1 MNLQEVNNLAEDPGN
16 VPWPVKVIVIVAL
29 MGLILFLGYKL
40 VITGSIEELEG
51 LQRKEIELRTTFET
65 KQKRASQLAAYE
77 KQLEEMQYSFGT
89 LMQQLPSGTEIPAL
103 ILDISEKGVS
113 NGLEI
118 ELFEPLAEVLKEFYA
133 EKPIKLIA
141 LGTYQQLATFVSD
154 ISGLPR
160 IVTIHNINLLP
171 EISKSTTS
179 AQPNKS
185 ADQEEGPRRLR
196 MEALIKTYR
205 YLEDS
210 DLKTNT
216 ADKAA
221 TAPAAAPKK

>member
-16 VPWPVKVIVIVAL
+16 VPWPLKAVVIAAL

-40 VITGSIEELEG
+40 VITGSIEELDSLE
-51 LQRKEIELRTTFET
+51 RKEVELRATFET
-65 KQKRASQLAAYE
+65 KQKRAGQLDAYE
-77 KQLEEMQYSFGT
+77 KQLEEMQHSFGT

-118 ELFEPLAEVLKEFYA
+118 ELFEPLVEVLKEFYA

-171 EISKSTTS
+171 EV
-179 AQPNKS
+179 NKS
-185 ADQEEGPRRLR
+185 APAESKNSVETDGPRRLR

-210 DLKTNT
+210 DLKTAP

-221 TAPAAAPKK
+221 IAPAAAPKK

>member
-1 MNLQEVNNLAEDPGN
+1 MNLQEVNNLADDPGS
-16 VPWPVKVIVIVAL
+16 VPWPLKAIVVAAL
-29 MGLILFLGYKL
+29 MAVILFLGYKL
-40 VITGSIEELEG
+40 VITGSIEELED
-51 LQRKEIELRTTFET
+51 LQRKETELRATFET
-65 KQKRASQLAAYE
+65 KQKRASQLVAYE
-77 KQLEEMQYSFGT
+77 KQLEEMQHSFGT

-141 LGTYQQLATFVSD
+141 MGTYQQLATFVSD

-171 EISKSTTS
+171 ELSRSAMPQPSNSTE
-179 AQPNKS
+179 Q
-185 ADQEEGPRRLR
+185 EGPRRLR
-196 MEALIKTYR
+196 MDALIKTYR

-210 DLKTNT
+210 DLKTSPT
-216 ADKAA
+216 DKAA
-221 TAPAAAPKK
+221 TVPASAPKK

>member
-1 MNLQEVNNLAEDPGN
+1 MNLQEVNNLADDPGS
-16 VPWPVKVIVIVAL
+16 VPWPLKAVVIIVL
-29 MGLILFLGYKL
+29 MGVILFLGYKL
-40 VITGSIEELEG
+40 VITNSIEELDG
-51 LQRKEIELRTTFET
+51 LERKELELRASFEA
-65 KQKRASQLAAYE
+65 KQKRASQLTAYE
-77 KQLEEMQYSFGT
+77 KQLAEMQHSFGT

-118 ELFEPLAEVLKEFYA
+118 ELFEPLPEALKEFYA

-141 LGTYQQLATFVSD
+141 LGSYQQLATFVSD

-160 IVTIHNINLLP
+160 IVTIHNIHLLP
-171 EISKSTTS
+171 ELDRS
-179 AQPNKS
+179 AQPQRSNNS
-185 ADQEEGPRRLR
+185 VEQEGSRRLR

-210 DLKTNT
+210 DLKTAAST
-216 ADKAA
+216 ATPNK
-221 TAPAAAPKK
+221 

>member
-1 MNLQEVNNLAEDPGN
+1 MNLQEVNNLAEDPGS
-16 VPWPVKVIVIVAL
+16 VPWPLKAVVITAL

-40 VITGSIEELEG
+40 VITSSIEELDSLE
-51 LQRKEIELRTTFET
+51 RKEVELRTTFET
-65 KQKRASQLAAYE
+65 KQKRAGQLAAYE
-77 KQLEEMQYSFGT
+77 KQLEEMQHSFGT

-171 EISKSTTS
+171 EV
-179 AQPNKS
+179 NKNTAAEPKNS
-185 ADQEEGPRRLR
+185 VEPEGPRRLR

-210 DLKTNT
+210 DLKTAP

>member
-1 MNLQEVNNLAEDPGN
+1 MNLQEVNNLADDPGS
-16 VPWPVKVIVIVAL
+16 VPWPLKAVVIIAL
-29 MGLILFLGYKL
+29 MGVILFLGYKL
-40 VITGSIEELEG
+40 VITNSIEELDG
-51 LQRKEIELRTTFET
+51 LERKELELRASFEA
-65 KQKRASQLAAYE
+65 KQKRASQLDAYE
-77 KQLEEMQYSFGT
+77 KQLAEMQHSFGT

-118 ELFEPLAEVLKEFYA
+118 ELFEPLSELLKEFYA

-160 IVTIHNINLLP
+160 IVTIHNIHLVP
-171 EISKSTTS
+171 ELDRAAQKKSNNS
-179 AQPNKS
+179 VE
-185 ADQEEGPRRLR
+185 QEGSQRLR

-210 DLKTNT
+210 DLKP
-216 ADKAA
+216 
-221 TAPAAAPKK
+221 APAAAPNK

>member
-1 MNLQEVNNLAEDPGN
+1 MNLQEVNNLADDPGS
-16 VPWPVKVIVIVAL
+16 VPWPLKTVVIVVL
-29 MGLILFLGYKL
+29 MGVILFLGYKL
-40 VITGSIEELEG
+40 IITNSIEELDG
-51 LQRKEIELRTTFET
+51 LERKELELRATFET
-65 KQKRASQLAAYE
+65 KQKRASQLVAYE
-77 KQLEEMQYSFGT
+77 KQLAEMQHSFGT

-118 ELFEPLAEVLKEFYA
+118 ELFEPLSEVLKEFYA

-160 IVTIHNINLLP
+160 IVTIHNIHLLP
-171 EISKSTTS
+171 EVDRS
-179 AQPNKS
+179 AQQYKS
-185 ADQEEGPRRLR
+185 NNSVEKEGSQRLR

-210 DLKTNT
+210 DLKT
-216 ADKAA
+216 ASIDKAA
-221 TAPAAAPKK
+221 ASAATPNR

>member
-1 MNLQEVNNLAEDPGN
+1 MNLQEVNNLAEDPGS
-16 VPWPVKVIVIVAL
+16 VPWPVKVIVVVAL
-29 MGLILFLGYKL
+29 MGLIMFLGYKL
-40 VITGSIEELEG
+40 VITSSIEELDG

-77 KQLEEMQYSFGT
+77 KQLEEMQHSFGT
-89 LMQQLPSGTEIPAL
+89 LMQQLPSSTEIPAL

-118 ELFEPLAEVLKEFYA
+118 ELFEPLPEILKEFYA

-141 LGTYQQLATFVSD
+141 MGTYQQLATFVSD

-171 EISKSTTS
+171 EVNKNAGTS
-179 AQPNKS
+179 PQPSSS
-185 ADQEEGPRRLR
+185 AEQEGPRRLR

-205 YLEDS
+205 YLEES
-210 DLKTNT
+210 DIKPNP

>member
-1 MNLQEVNNLAEDPGN
+1 MNLQEVNNLAEDPGS
-16 VPWPVKVIVIVAL
+16 VPWPLKVVVIVAL
-29 MGLILFLGYKL
+29 MGLIIFLGYKL
-40 VITGSIEELEG
+40 VITNSIEELASLES
-51 LQRKEIELRTTFET
+51 KETELRTTFET
-65 KQKRASQLAAYE
+65 KQKRASQLAEYE
-77 KQLEEMQYSFGT
+77 KQLEEMQHSFGS
-89 LMQQLPSGTEIPAL
+89 LMQNLPSGTEIPAL

-118 ELFEPLAEVLKEFYA
+118 ELFEPLAEVPKEFYA

-141 LGTYQQLATFVSD
+141 MGTYQQLATFVSD

-160 IVTIHNINLLP
+160 IVTIHNINLIP
-171 EISKSTTS
+171 EASKNLGAAPKNSNS
-179 AQPNKS
+179 I
-185 ADQEEGPRRLR
+185 EEEDSRRLR

-210 DLKTNT
+210 DLKAGS

-221 TAPAAAPKK
+221 TAAQKKQ

>member
-16 VPWPVKVIVIVAL
+16 VSWPVKMIALLAL
-29 MGLILFLGYKL
+29 MGLVLFLGYKL
-40 VITGSIEELEG
+40 VIVDSIEELDSFK
-51 LQRKEIELRTTFET
+51 RKETELRSTFET
-65 KQKRASQLAAYE
+65 KQKRASQLADYE
-77 KQLEEMQYSFGT
+77 KQLEEMQRTFGN
-89 LMQQLPSGTEIPAL
+89 LIQQLPSSTEIPSL

-118 ELFEPLAEVLKEFYA
+118 ELFEPMNEALKEFYA

-141 LGTYQQLATFVSD
+141 LGSYRQLATFVSD

-160 IVTIHNINLLP
+160 IVTIHNIQLKP
-171 EISKSTTS
+171 QED
-179 AQPNKS
+179 NK
-185 ADQEEGPRRLR
+185 ATGQNPAAKDGEEGSSRLR

-210 DLKTNT
+210 DLGVNIAQK
-216 ADKAA
+216 
-221 TAPAAAPKK
+221 P

>member
-16 VPWPVKVIVIVAL
+16 VPWPLKAVVIAAL

-40 VITGSIEELEG
+40 VITGSIEELDSLE
-51 LQRKEIELRTTFET
+51 RKEVELRATFET
-65 KQKRASQLAAYE
+65 KQKRAGQLAAYE
-77 KQLEEMQYSFGT
+77 KQLEEMQHSFGT

-118 ELFEPLAEVLKEFYA
+118 ELFEPLAELLKEFYA

-171 EISKSTTS
+171 EVNKNAPAESKNSVET
-179 AQPNKS
+179 
-185 ADQEEGPRRLR
+185 DGPRRLR

-210 DLKTNT
+210 DLKTAP

-221 TAPAAAPKK
+221 IAPAAAPKK

>member
-16 VPWPVKVIVIVAL
+16 VPWPLKAVVIAAL
-29 MGLILFLGYKL
+29 MGLILFVGYKL
-40 VITGSIEELEG
+40 VITGSIEELDSLE
-51 LQRKEIELRTTFET
+51 RKEVELRATFET
-65 KQKRASQLAAYE
+65 KQKRAGQLAAYE
-77 KQLEEMQYSFGT
+77 KQLEEMQHSFGT

-171 EISKSTTS
+171 EVNKNAPAESKNSVET
-179 AQPNKS
+179 
-185 ADQEEGPRRLR
+185 DGPRRLR

-210 DLKTNT
+210 DLKTAP

-221 TAPAAAPKK
+221 IAPAAAPKK

>member
-16 VPWPVKVIVIVAL
+16 VPWPLKAVVIAAL

-40 VITGSIEELEG
+40 VITGSIEELDSLE
-51 LQRKEIELRTTFET
+51 RKEVELRTTFET
-65 KQKRASQLAAYE
+65 KQKRAGQLAAYE
-77 KQLEEMQYSFGT
+77 KQLEEMQHSFGT

-118 ELFEPLAEVLKEFYA
+118 ELFEPLAELLKEFYA

-171 EISKSTTS
+171 EVNKNAPAESKNSVET
-179 AQPNKS
+179 
-185 ADQEEGPRRLR
+185 DGPRRLR

-210 DLKTNT
+210 DLKTAP

-221 TAPAAAPKK
+221 IAPAAAPKK

>member
-1 MNLQEVNNLAEDPGN
+1 MNLQEVNSLADDPGS
-16 VPWPVKVIVIVAL
+16 VPWPLKAVVITAL
-29 MGLILFLGYKL
+29 MGVILFLGYKL
-40 VITGSIEELEG
+40 IITNSIEELDG
-51 LQRKEIELRTTFET
+51 LERKELELRTTFET

-77 KQLEEMQYSFGT
+77 KQLAEMQHSFGT

-160 IVTIHNINLLP
+160 IVTIHNIHLLP
-171 EISKSTTS
+171 EIARGTQQYKSNNS
-179 AQPNKS
+179 VE
-185 ADQEEGPRRLR
+185 QEGSQRLR

-210 DLKTNT
+210 DLKT
-216 ADKAA
+216 ASIDKAA
-221 TAPAAAPKK
+221 ASAATPNR

>member
-16 VPWPVKVIVIVAL
+16 VPWPLKVIVIVAL

-40 VITGSIEELEG
+40 AITKSIEELEG
-51 LQRKEIELRTTFET
+51 LQRKEVELKTTFET

-118 ELFEPLAEVLKEFYA
+118 ELFEPLNEVLKEFYA

-171 EISKSTTS
+171 EVDKSNT
-179 AQPNKS
+179 ANQPKKS
-185 ADQEEGPRRLR
+185 AEQEEGPRRLR